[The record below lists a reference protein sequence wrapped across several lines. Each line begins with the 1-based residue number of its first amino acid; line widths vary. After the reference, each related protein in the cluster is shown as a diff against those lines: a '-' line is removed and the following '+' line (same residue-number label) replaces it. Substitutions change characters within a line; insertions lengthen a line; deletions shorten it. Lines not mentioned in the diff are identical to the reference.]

1 MQDYFTDF
9 AWETVVWCADDPT
22 RLIHLDGDRWFGVS
36 AWFWPDVIAKI
47 PKRAAERSR
56 QRSRLPGPCH
66 WDGVA
71 TRVPGVAVVEGVGD
85 ASDGVCC
92 AIGDA
97 GTKNAKQM
105 KAAARNTIS

>member
-1 MQDYFTDF
+1 
-9 AWETVVWCADDPT
+9 
-22 RLIHLDGDRWFGVS
+22 
-36 AWFWPDVIAKI
+36 
-47 PKRAAERSR
+47 
-56 QRSRLPGPCH
+56 
-66 WDGVA
+66 
-71 TRVPGVAVVEGVGD
+71 VAVVEGVGD